1 MVKTE
6 NGFTVANNDLR
17 DVMPMKEM
25 ATMTVEEEGV
35 VSGGMEEEKKRD
47 DMEEFSNESKADS

>member
-1 MVKTE
+1 MKTE

-35 VSGGMEEEKKRD
+35 VSGGMEEEKKAR
-47 DMEEFSNESKADS
+47 

>member
-1 MVKTE
+1 MKTE

-35 VSGGMEEEKKRD
+35 EWRHGGRKK
-47 DMEEFSNESKADS
+47 AQ